1 MRLILGTAKIG
12 MPSYGVNSP
21 HVLSDGESSRIIRT
35 AAVIVDTVDTAAAY
49 GDAEE
54 RLGYEG
60 IRWARLVTKVLPLLS
75 AHPDHLS
82 RAVASLVVASSE
94 RCAYYYPFHGV
105 LLHTPGQVHDPAMRA
120 ALFAL
125 RDDGLAE
132 HVGVSAYEPADA
144 LAALEYG
151 CDMVQVP
158 YSLVDQR
165 HERAGVFKE
174 AKARGALCYVRSPFL
189 LGALIHPPVPCPPE
203 IAEVRKFAR
212 SVRMQVPECGGDAQV
227 PIEELAM
234 RFAATCDADGLVF
247 GVSSVAQLEQNVAV
261 ARAEHHP
268 ADDVRETCVELFGGY
283 GLTVP
288 SLWAVKEEQP

>member
-21 HVLSDGESSRIIRT
+21 HVLNRADAINILGRAHTLGLSC
-35 AAVIVDTVDTAAAY
+35 VDTAPAY

-54 RLGYEG
+54 VLDYYGVSL
-60 IRWARLVTKVLPLLS
+60 WADAITKILPFLS
-75 AHPDHLS
+75 AHPDHLA
-82 RAVASLVVASSE
+82 RAVSMQVEASKEKCGHLYA
-94 RCAYYYPFHGV
+94 V
-105 LLHTPGQVHDPAMRA
+105 LLHTPAQVHDPAMRA

-212 SVRMQVPECGGDAQV
+212 SVRMRIPECGGDAQV